1 MWKNVHTY
9 NLNFLYHDFKLPI
22 RVVELSIKGI
32 HVIYANVILQCLKVF
47 PVLWSSI
54 DQIKST
60 LSSSLRKIMF
70 LLHSAKSPID
80 PSFFFMSLKDAFTK
94 VGRSSFNLH
103 AQQNVVEILEIVL
116 EELTGPAIVT
126 SVAYNIKRITSI
138 ICHTTYTS
146 YLYFLFLFFQSHLTS
161 FRNRI
166 FDWVQRSILKFFSD
180 IRESDS
186 RLSLWSVGN
195 CLHVALQ

>member
-1 MWKNVHTY
+1 
-9 NLNFLYHDFKLPI
+9 
-22 RVVELSIKGI
+22 
-32 HVIYANVILQCLKVF
+32 
-47 PVLWSSI
+47 
-54 DQIKST
+54 
-60 LSSSLRKIMF
+60 MF

-80 PSFFFMSLKDAFTK
+80 PSFFLMSLKDAFTK
-94 VGRSSFNLH
+94 VGPSSFNLH
-103 AQQNVVEILEIVL
+103 AQQDVVEILEIVL

-126 SVAYNIKRITSI
+126 SVGYNIKSITSI

-186 RLSLWSVGN
+186 KLFLSSVGN
-195 CLHVALQ
+195 CLHVAFQ